1 MKAMKKKATKKK
13 SLKVTKGQQQRGA
26 AAAGAIRNIVKNMAE
41 RGTRNLKPGLIEVIK
56 KAAPKVKENTLWNW
70 FRDGVTTALE
80 NWRGENRLSKLHMVR
95 VENTASSGY
104 PDVEACYSGTGFV
117 AELKTL
123 ARPEL
128 QDKRKAP
135 MLSIPHFTT
144 AQALFLDARWLSG
157 ERSWLFVQVGDTRY
171 LVPGNKASEFLKP
184 FKETALMKASIE
196 TLLGDTAM
204 DFLLAMVGR

>member
-1 MKAMKKKATKKK
+1 MKATKKKATKGQAARGNVLQNSIKK
-13 SLKVTKGQQQRGA
+13 LAGA
-26 AAAGAIRNIVKNMAE
+26 AREKAIRNM
-41 RGTRNLKPGLIEVIK
+41 KPEPK
-56 KAAPKVKENTLWNW
+56 PAPKVKENTLWNW
-70 FRDGVTTALE
+70 FRAGVTSALE
-80 NWRGENRLSKLHMVR
+80 NWRGENRLSLLHMVR

-104 PDVEACYSGTGFV
+104 PDVEASYRGTGFV

-123 ARPEL
+123 ARPEMV
-128 QDKRKAP
+128 DKRKAP
-135 MLSIPHFTT
+135 MLSLPHFTT
-144 AQALFLDARWLSG
+144 AQALFLDARWASG